1 MLKKVVTYTDFDGNE
16 RTEELHFHLSKSE
29 LMEMQFNEA
38 GGLEQKL
45 RSIIQQLNGKEMIKT
60 FKELI
65 LNSYGEKSPDGKRFI
80 KNDEIRSAF
89 EQTTAYDELF
99 MELVLDSEKMAAF
112 IKGIMPD
119 DLRSQLDDEIAKRGG
134 IDNITPKTLIEG

>member
-16 RTEELHFHLSKSE
+16 RTEELLFHLSKSE

-99 MELVLDSEKMAAF
+99 MELILDSEKMAAF
-112 IKGIMPD
+112 IKGIMPE
-119 DLRSQLDDEIAKRGG
+119 DLSSQLDDEIAKRGG
-134 IDNITPKTLIEG
+134 INNITPKTLIEG